1 MNGWWNEMKKLWHNG
16 LFYTMESEGET
27 VDSII
32 TEDEKI
38 LKTGTFESLLSFLE
52 GEQFEKINCNGKI
65 GFPGFI
71 DSHLHLIGHGEAMNR
86 VDLSK
91 CQSYEEMLDR
101 MKKVV
106 KDAHPN
112 EWIVGEGWNENEWES
127 KAVFQV
133 DDLNSLS
140 STNPLVLKRT
150 CRHVYFVNSLAIS
163 HAAINEQMQID
174 GGQIGYFE
182 DGRLN
187 GLLYDE
193 AVNLII
199 KAMPA
204 PDDQYLSK
212 AIISAIKDC
221 YQYGIVGAV
230 TEDLSYYGNAN
241 LVIDLYE
248 RLLNEVPFHTHV
260 LIHHTTLDEVKGRLH
275 KGNKNVS
282 FGGVKAFIDGSF
294 GGRTAL
300 LEKPYDDN
308 QSITGL
314 QVTSLEKLEVITK
327 KARENGLPIAFHMIG
342 DLAVKQAIDVVKKY
356 PNQTQLPDRFI
367 HCALL
372 SPKLIEEMK
381 ELNIV
386 VDVQTSFIY
395 ADYPWL
401 VERIGQ
407 RRNEFAY
414 LIKTLINESIAI
426 ANGSDTP
433 IDTINPWQ
441 GIYTAVTRKAKDG
454 RAYNIE
460 EAISLYE
467 AIKLYTIDSAASF
480 RQEDKRGLI
489 KEGYSADFILFDEN
503 PFELEKDDLL
513 YVKCSETICR
523 GNIVYKSH
531 D

>member
-1 MNGWWNEMKKLWHNG
+1 MVAEMKKLWHNG
-16 LFYTMESEGET
+16 LFYTMEGEGET

-32 TEDEKI
+32 TDGELI
-38 LKTGTFESLLSFLE
+38 LKTGTYEALLSYLD
-52 GEQFEKINCNGKI
+52 GQQFEAIDCNGKI

-91 CQSYEEMLDR
+91 CQTYGEMLNC
-101 MKKVV
+101 MKKAVR
-106 KDAHPN
+106 DSHPN

-127 KAVFQV
+127 KATFCI
-133 DDLNSLS
+133 DDLNNLS
-140 STNPLVLKRT
+140 STNPIVLKRT
-150 CRHVYFVNSLAIS
+150 CRHVYFVNSVALSNAK
-163 HAAINEQMQID
+163 INEEVQVQ

-187 GLLYDE
+187 GVLYDE
-193 AVNLII
+193 AVNLIL

-204 PDDQYLSK
+204 PDDLYLSK
-212 AIISAIKDC
+212 AITSAIKDC

-248 RLLNEVPFHTHV
+248 QLLNEVPFHTHV

-275 KGNKNVS
+275 SGNKNVS

-300 LEKPYDDN
+300 LEKPYEDDHS
-308 QSITGL
+308 QSGL
-314 QVTSLEKLEVITK
+314 QVTSPAKLEVITK
-327 KARENGLPIAFHMIG
+327 KARENELPIAFHMIG
-342 DLAVKQAIDVVKKY
+342 DLAVKQGIDVIKKY
-356 PNQTQLPDRFI
+356 PNKGKLPDRLI
-367 HCALL
+367 HCSLL
-372 SPKLIEEMK
+372 SPELVKEMK

-386 VDVQTSFIY
+386 VDVQTSFLY

-401 VERIGQ
+401 IDRIGQ
-407 RRNEFAY
+407 NRNKYAF
-414 LIKTLINESIAI
+414 LMKTLLTESIAI

-441 GIYTAVTRKAKDG
+441 GIYTAVTRKAKNG
-454 RAYNIE
+454 VAYNID

-480 RQEDKRGLI
+480 GHEDKRGLI
-489 KEGYSADFILFDEN
+489 KEGYTADFVLFDEN
-503 PFELEKDDLL
+503 PFELDKDKLL
-513 YVKCSETICR
+513 NVKCNETICR
-523 GNIVYKSH
+523 GNSVYKRQEK
-531 D
+531 

>member
-1 MNGWWNEMKKLWHNG
+1 MKKLWHNG
-16 LFYTMESEGET
+16 LFYTMEGEGET
-27 VDSII
+27 VDAII

-38 LKTGTFESLLSFLE
+38 IKTGTFEVLLSFLD
-52 GEQFEKINCNGKI
+52 GEQFEKMNCNGKI

-91 CQSYEEMLDR
+91 CQSYDEMIER
-101 MKKVV
+101 MKRAV

-127 KAVFQV
+127 KAEFCI
-133 DDLNSLS
+133 DDLNRLS
-140 STNPLVLKRT
+140 STNPFVLKRT
-150 CRHVYFVNSLAIS
+150 CRHVYFVNAIALN
-163 HAAINEQMQID
+163 HAQINEHTQIE
-174 GGQIGYFE
+174 GGQIGCFE
-182 DGRLN
+182 DGCLN

-248 RLLNEVPFHTHV
+248 QLLNEVPFHTHV
-260 LIHHTTLDEVKGRLH
+260 LIHHTTLDEVKGRVH

-300 LEKPYDDN
+300 LEKPYDDD
-308 QSITGL
+308 QSTTGL

-327 KARENGLPIAFHMIG
+327 KARENKLPIAFHMIG
-342 DLAVKQAIDVVKKY
+342 DLAVKQAIEVVKKY

-367 HCALL
+367 HCSLL

-401 VERIGQ
+401 VDRIGHS
-407 RRNEFAY
+407 RNEYAF
-414 LIKTLINESIAI
+414 LIKSLLNESIAI

-441 GIYTAVTRKAKDG
+441 GIYTAVTRKAKDH

-480 RQEDKRGLI
+480 HQEDKRGLI
-489 KEGYSADFILFDEN
+489 KEGYFADFILFDEN
-503 PFELEKDDLL
+503 PFEIEKDELL
-513 YVKCSETICR
+513 HVKCSETICR
-523 GNIVYKSH
+523 GNIVYKRQG
-531 D
+531 